1 MRNIAAKPTCASR
14 AVRARSCI
22 ARAIACGVVASIC
35 ACGDRNAQRSE
46 VPPSPRGNALDR
58 VVEWHGEIEL
68 EENEKVLNVLPYA
81 AVDPH
86 GGFLVWDEQE
96 AQIRQY
102 SPEGRLRGYFGRK
115 GDGPKEF
122 QFPRAAIRR
131 ASGTIL
137 AFDTYARG
145 AEFDQAGSAALRTFR
160 TPVGPLHSALLLD
173 DSLVLLGGQV
183 AGSSGDNAPSRLH
196 VWSLAGNSVR
206 RSFFAPSLSSK
217 VQLLAANTAGFV
229 SADRRGDVIAAT
241 FSLRDTIY
249 FFDLQGNPR
258 GQVPMN
264 SQFYRRLSSESPL
277 PSGKGGV
284 VGAREWLGSFSLV
297 SNVFWVSDD
306 TLIVQYQDRVGT
318 EPKWRLL
325 GLRRD
330 GSRLFEVV
338 DSPYLIAVDKANGWL
353 YFVKPGSPTPNF
365 WSRARLRR

>member
-1 MRNIAAKPTCASR
+1 MRDLWVMTWRCGLSAA
-14 AVRARSCI
+14 RARSWI
-22 ARAIACGVVASIC
+22 PRMVVCGVAASIC
-35 ACGDRNAQRSE
+35 ACGDRKPQRSHA
-46 VPPSPRGNALDR
+46 PQSAKGDALDS
-58 VVEWHGEIEL
+58 VVEWHGDIQL

-102 SPEGRLRGYFGRK
+102 GPEGRLRGYFGRK
-115 GDGPKEF
+115 GEGPKEF

-145 AEFDQAGSAALRTFR
+145 AEFDEVGSAVLRTFR

-173 DSLVLLGGQV
+173 DSLVVLGGQV
-183 AGSSGDNAPSRLH
+183 TGSSGDAAPSRLH
-196 VWSLAGNSVR
+196 VWSLAGNTVR
-206 RSFFAPSLSSK
+206 RSFFAPSLPSQ
-217 VQLLAANTAGFV
+217 VQRLAANTAGFV

-249 FFDLQGNPR
+249 FFDLQGKPR
-258 GQVPMN
+258 GQVPMP

-277 PSGKGGV
+277 PSQKGGV
-284 VGAREWLGSFSLV
+284 VGAREWIGSFSLI
-297 SNVFWVSDD
+297 SNVFWASDD

-318 EPKWRLL
+318 EPRWRLL

-338 DSPYLIAVDKANGWL
+338 DSPYLITVDQANGWL

-365 WSRARLRR
+365 WSRARLR